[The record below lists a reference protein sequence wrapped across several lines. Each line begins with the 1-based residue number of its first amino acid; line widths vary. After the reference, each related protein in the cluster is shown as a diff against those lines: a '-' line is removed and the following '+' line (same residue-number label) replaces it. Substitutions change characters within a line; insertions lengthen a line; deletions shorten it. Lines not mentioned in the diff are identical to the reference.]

1 MDICKSSQID
11 KKKRVATPVVPVV
24 ILTLLVVMIA
34 NQSGSVLESNVSGE
48 GGVTANRVV
57 KYFKLGGSLP
67 PDATY
72 VTSVTSEQRQAQLQD
87 CFAPY
92 CSVMEFRGSSAL
104 VDTCEGRER

>member
-48 GGVTANRVV
+48 GGVTAN
-57 KYFKLGGSLP
+57 
-67 PDATY
+67 
-72 VTSVTSEQRQAQLQD
+72 
-87 CFAPY
+87 
-92 CSVMEFRGSSAL
+92 
-104 VDTCEGRER
+104 